1 MTRLCW
7 RCTCALVLAP
17 PPGRY
22 YALSRALSRASIRAS
37 IRKSRGVY
45 QKTQLVRRQVPGLH
59 TIDRGDDMTDKTLTQ
74 LDTCHAVMA
83 AVPDDDA
90 ARLRY
95 FAALADAMLF
105 VMLEVEASGGTVSP
119 QMFDLEDGPVVLA
132 FDLEERLAEAAGAA
146 VPYAELPGRVI
157 AQQLAGQGVALGVNL
172 GVADSGFLVS
182 PEALTWLARTLESSP
197 SEIAARPVSFHA
209 PRGLPEALIAALKV
223 KLARA
228 SGLAVAALLA
238 GVRYDDGRQGH
249 MLAYLGAAPG
259 AEGALARAAGEALT
273 FSGGEAGGLDVTF
286 LNAEDAGLAAM
297 ARVALRFDLPE
308 PVRHQPSPPQAP
320 GTDPEKPPILR

>member
-1 MTRLCW
+1 MPRLCW

-83 AVPDDDA
+83 AAPDDDA

-157 AQQLAGQGVALGVNL
+157 AQQLAGQGVAL
-172 GVADSGFLVS
+172 
-182 PEALTWLARTLESSP
+182 
-197 SEIAARPVSFHA
+197 
-209 PRGLPEALIAALKV
+209 KV

-273 FSGGEAGGLDVTF
+273 FSGVEAGELDVTF

>member
-1 MTRLCW
+1 MQG
-7 RCTCALVLAP
+7 A
-17 PPGRY
+17 
-22 YALSRALSRASIRAS
+22 
-37 IRKSRGVY
+37 
-45 QKTQLVRRQVPGLH
+45 
-59 TIDRGDDMTDKTLTQ
+59 
-74 LDTCHAVMA
+74 
-83 AVPDDDA
+83 PDDDA

-95 FAALADAMLF
+95 FAALADGMLF
-105 VMLEVEASGGTVSP
+105 LMLEAEATGGDVRP
-119 QMFDLEDGPVVLA
+119 QVFDLEDGPVVLA

-172 GVADSGFLVS
+172 GVADSAFLVP
-182 PEALTWLARTLESSP
+182 PEALTWLARTLEQGP
-197 SEIAARPVSFHA
+197 AQTVARPLSFH
-209 PRGLPEALIAALKV
+209 PPKGLPDSLIEALNT

-238 GVRYDDGRQGH
+238 GVKYEDSRQGH

-273 FSGGEAGGLDVTF
+273 FSGIEAGEMDVTF
-286 LNAEDAGLAAM
+286 LNAEDPGLAAM

-308 PVRHQPSPPQAP
+308 PARAEAPKPKAP
-320 GTDPEKPPILR
+320 GMDPSNPPVLR